1 MAFVYDPATILSITT
16 NIGNADATLQA
27 EVNTLPSTYIIGTVS
42 VSNTVVTGTGTTWQ
56 VSPFLSGARIGF
68 GSTNPDLISTWYD
81 VTVIN
86 TNTQITLLSSAGII
100 GSGSSYVL
108 QQKRSGLKLG
118 TENRLTVAD
127 CIADNNIV
135 NADFDSS
142 TILAQSMRTSE
153 NALSSTLSSVYASYQ
168 TALDTYVN
176 ANKSATVRNYYNSL
190 SVERSVSFTENYRSF
205 YRRIKSEELIVKL
218 YSNTKSVGVWG
229 STVNHY
235 STTNMLAT
243 LLEVRTGSLI
253 GASDVVVT
261 LVPIKSDGTNDSPK
275 TLNIPATTANKTQY
289 AINDTTKYKGIF
301 SIGITGGTNG
311 DIIEVWIK

>member
-1 MAFVYDPATILSITT
+1 MAFVYDPATILSLTT
-16 NIGNADATLQA
+16 NIGNADATLQG
-27 EVNTLPSTYIIGTVS
+27 EVNTSPLTYSTGSVS
-42 VSNTVVTGTGTTWQ
+42 VSNTVVTGTGTSWQ
-56 VSPFLSGARIGF
+56 TAPFLSGARIGF
-68 GSTNPDLISTWYD
+68 GNSNPDLITTWYD

-86 TNTQITLLSSAGII
+86 TNLQLTIASSAGII
-100 GSGSSYVL
+100 GSGTSYVL

-118 TENRLTVAD
+118 TENRLLVAD
-127 CIADNNIV
+127 CIADNTIV
-135 NADFDSS
+135 NTDFDSS
-142 TILAQSMRTSE
+142 TILAQSMRTTE

-176 ANKSATVRNYYNSL
+176 ANKSATLRNYYNSL
-190 SVERSVSFTENYRSF
+190 SVERTVAFTENYRSF
-205 YRRIKSEELIVKL
+205 YRRIKTEELIVKL

-235 STTNMLAT
+235 STTNMLASF
-243 LLEVRTGSLI
+243 LEVRTGSLI

-289 AINDTTKYKGIF
+289 SISDATKYIGIY

-311 DIIEVWIK
+311 DIIEVWVK

>member
-1 MAFVYDPATILSITT
+1 MAFVYDPATILSLTT
-16 NIGNADATLQA
+16 NIGNADATLQG
-27 EVNTLPSTYIIGTVS
+27 EVNTSPLTYSTGTVS
-42 VSNTVVTGTGTTWQ
+42 VSNTVVTGTGTSWQ
-56 VSPFLSGARIGF
+56 TAPFLSGARIGF
-68 GSTNPDLISTWYD
+68 GNSNPDLITTWYD

-86 TNTQITLLSSAGII
+86 TNLQLTIASSAGII
-100 GSGSSYVL
+100 GSGTSYVL

-118 TENRLTVAD
+118 TENRLLVAD
-127 CIADNNIV
+127 CIADNTIV
-135 NADFDSS
+135 NTDFDSS
-142 TILAQSMRTSE
+142 TILAQSMRTTE

-168 TALDTYVN
+168 TSLDTYVN
-176 ANKSATVRNYYNSL
+176 ANKSATLRNYYNSL
-190 SVERSVSFTENYRSF
+190 SVERTVAFTENYRSF
-205 YRRIKSEELIVKL
+205 YRRIKTEELIVKL

-235 STTNMLAT
+235 STTNMLASF
-243 LLEVRTGSLI
+243 LEVRTGSLI

-289 AINDTTKYKGIF
+289 SISDATKYIGIY

-311 DIIEVWIK
+311 DIIEVWVK